1 MFRRVAGRPV
11 LPRMDLAAQR
21 RRTMSRCQRRIV
33 SGVTSSRSPW
43 RRAFG
48 ITPSRVASSARSAQ
62 FRFGRRGCRRCRTAS
77 WWRRIKISAVF
88 HASSRRDSRSH
99 AAIRVIRRKT
109 NRRHMTGDHH
119 GRTAGRATLLVRA
132 VDEILGTH
140 NSNGMVRGGPV
151 GCGGHFGRAIC
162 RGSACSTIPASP
174 AGPGAAGAP
183 GAGVGCV
190 RSAPGAGEINAVLSW
205 AILVRESAG
214 AVEGAEGLAQVG
226 GDGVGSGDGLP
237 SGLDLDG
244 AAAAGGLDEFLI
256 DQPVR
261 ASIGLV
267 AARAAK
273 TMVRRAT
280 TESRLRW

>member
-1 MFRRVAGRPV
+1 MR
-11 LPRMDLAAQR
+11 
-21 RRTMSRCQRRIV
+21 
-33 SGVTSSRSPW
+33 
-43 RRAFG
+43 
-48 ITPSRVASSARSAQ
+48 
-62 FRFGRRGCRRCRTAS
+62 
-77 WWRRIKISAVF
+77 
-88 HASSRRDSRSH
+88 
-99 AAIRVIRRKT
+99 
-109 NRRHMTGDHH
+109 
-119 GRTAGRATLLVRA
+119 
-132 VDEILGTH
+132 
-140 NSNGMVRGGPV
+140 
-151 GCGGHFGRAIC
+151 
-162 RGSACSTIPASP
+162 
-174 AGPGAAGAP
+174 
-183 GAGVGCV
+183 
-190 RSAPGAGEINAVLSW
+190 GAGEIDAVLSW
-205 AILVRESAG
+205 AVLVRKSAG